1 MDFDERGRETANR
14 ERDHSESASR
24 MRATP
29 ALRGDVSGDVSAG
42 LLVYRRSASGLEFL
56 LAHPGGPFWKNKD
69 DQAWS
74 IPKGLVDDGEDLR
87 AAASREFEEETGR
100 SIDDPGIA
108 LAPCR
113 TPARK
118 TIHAWLVEADL
129 DLTTFRS
136 NTFEIEWPPK
146 SGKHASFPEIDR
158 AAYFDAATAL
168 VKIHRGQR
176 PILIDAIQRL
186 KDE

>member
-1 MDFDERGRETANR
+1 M
-14 ERDHSESASR
+14 
-24 MRATP
+24 
-29 ALRGDVSGDVSAG
+29 SGEVSAG
-42 LLVYRRSASGLEFL
+42 LLVYRRAPNGPEFL
-56 LAHPGGPFWKNKD
+56 LAHPGGPFWNNRD

-87 AAASREFEEETGR
+87 VAASREFAEETGQA
-100 SIDDPGIA
+100 IDDAGLA

-113 TPARK
+113 TPGGK

-129 DLTTFRS
+129 DVSAFHS

-146 SGKHASFPEIDR
+146 SGRLTSFPEIDR

-176 PILIDAIQRL
+176 PIVVEAIERL
-186 KDE
+186 TQA